1 MRAET
6 ILSITEPKK
15 KYRSNGPAA
24 ETLLALLLFLG
35 VLLAMKEM
43 YSTDFCLP
51 LAAGFGILCI
61 LTTQLSVFWKK
72 HPDKIR
78 KIWHGVAVVGFA
90 AGFTFLTQ
98 GFLMTVDQL
107 IYLINQ
113 RFGTEF
119 LLFSVNGRAGIGVL
133 WMWSLIGV
141 ELAQL
146 CLSEIRKKRLW
157 VMELGILFTFGFGC
171 ICQSEK
177 MWDAVLCL
185 LPALLGCMVYYGG
198 IHHFPKLRED
208 VLIAALVL
216 VSLGIAAGTNL
227 YGRSETLESWKKNR
241 MEEIEAFRFGSD
253 SLPLGEAKKASG
265 LLDGEEERLIVQID
279 SPQELYLRG
288 FTGGIYSRT
297 GWKELPFT
305 DYQDKY
311 AGMLQWLK
319 SQNLI
324 PQTQYAVYQMLTDK
338 QNESSLQTTDVKVE
352 NTGAYRK
359 YVYLPATASGWE
371 SSVSKTEKDHN
382 VLSHALQGAAYYQF
396 QMCTGDQTA
405 EKLTA
410 ADWLM
415 NPEGEAE
422 DTYLNAEAV
431 YHSFVEE
438 YDMEFDADTEEII
451 NEFFF
456 PDGTDDM
463 DFSELTAQI
472 RRLLRT
478 DAEYTRYPETIPADT
493 DILTWFLK
501 EQHGGNAVAYATA
514 AVMAYRAAG
523 YPARYV
529 EGYHLSETDAEAMKE
544 AGQTEVILT
553 TQNAHAWAEVYMAGA
568 GWLPVEVVPGFYVET
583 YTTETVEGR
592 PAYQVNSLQDQ
603 QGMET
608 KEQSGVSP
616 GANSQTEEEKN
627 SEGGLP
633 LWIPE
638 WLILA
643 LYVLLAL
650 YLLLELQRALR
661 LKHKAVKQAAKDA
674 EQMDNCVKEIEDL
687 MRTGGVQEG
696 LSQPVELWEQI
707 QPAFPGIEEA
717 EYMRVVE
724 LIQSARFGGRSW
736 KPYEYHTVRCYI
748 RHLGRC
754 LYQKHKGIIRLRF
767 RYVDLI

>member
-1 MRAET
+1 MRTET

-15 KYRSNGPAA
+15 KYRSNGLAA
-24 ETLLALLLFLG
+24 ETVLAVLLLLG
-35 VLLAMKEM
+35 ELFAVKEL
-43 YSTDFCLP
+43 YSSDRCLP
-51 LAAGFGILCI
+51 LATGCGILCI
-61 LTTQLSVFWKK
+61 FTTQLSAFLRK
-72 HPDKIR
+72 HPDSIR
-78 KIWHGVAVVGFA
+78 RLWHGVAVVGFA
-90 AGFTFLTQ
+90 AGFSFLTQ

-119 LLFSVNGRAGIGVL
+119 LLFSVNSRAGIGVL
-133 WMWSLIGV
+133 LMWSLIGV

-146 CLSEIRKKRLW
+146 LLSEIRKKRLW
-157 VMELGILFTFGFGC
+157 VIVLGVLITFGFGC

-177 MWDAVLCL
+177 MWNAVLCL
-185 LPALLGCMVYYGG
+185 VPALLGCMVYYGG
-198 IHHFPKLRED
+198 IRRFPRFREN
-208 VLIAALVL
+208 VLL
-216 VSLGIAAGTNL
+216 VSLVLISLGAAAGTNL
-227 YGRSETLESWKKNR
+227 YGRSEALESWKKNR
-241 MEEIEAFRFGSD
+241 MEDLEAFRFGSD
-253 SLPLGEAKKASG
+253 SLPHGEVRKASG

-288 FTGGIYSRT
+288 FTGGSYSRN

-305 DYQDKY
+305 DYQDIY

-324 PQTQYAVYQMLTDK
+324 PQTQYAAYQMLTE
-338 QNESSLQTTDVKVE
+338 QHNENSLQTTDVKVG

-396 QMCTGDQTA
+396 QMCMGDQTA
-405 EKLTA
+405 EKLVA

-415 NPEGEAE
+415 NPSGEAE

-438 YDMEFDADTEEII
+438 YDTEIDAEAEEII
-451 NEFFF
+451 KEFFF
-456 PDGTDDM
+456 PDGTEGM
-463 DFSELTAQI
+463 DFSELTSQI

-478 DAEYTRYPETIPADT
+478 DAEYTRYPEAVPADT
-493 DILTWFLK
+493 DLLTWFLK
-501 EQHGGNAVAYATA
+501 ERHGGNAVAYATA
-514 AVMAYRAAG
+514 AVMAYRSAG

-544 AGQTEVILT
+544 AGQTEAILT
-553 TQNAHAWAEVYMAGA
+553 TQNAHAWVEVYMAGV
-568 GWLPVEVVPGFYVET
+568 GWLPVEVVPGFYMET
-583 YTTETVEGR
+583 YTTETVEGK

-608 KEQSGVSP
+608 KEQTGTSAGV
-616 GANSQTEEEKN
+616 NSQTEAEKN
-627 SEGGLP
+627 AEPGLQ
-633 LWIPE
+633 LWISE
-638 WLILA
+638 WLIVA
-643 LYVLLAL
+643 LYVLLTC

-661 LKHKAVKQAAKDA
+661 LRIVKRKESTEDIGY
-674 EQMDNCVKEIEDL
+674 CVEEMERL
-687 MRTGGVQEG
+687 MRIGGIQEG
-696 LSQPVELWEQI
+696 MSQPLELWKQV
-707 QPAFPGIEEA
+707 QQAFPGVEKE

-736 KPYEYHTVRCYI
+736 KTYEHHTVRCYT
-748 RHLGRC
+748 RHLRGC
-754 LYQKHKGIIRLRF
+754 LYQNHRGVRRLWL
-767 RYVDLI
+767 RYVELI

>member
-1 MRAET
+1 MRTET

-15 KYRSNGPAA
+15 KYRSNGLAA
-24 ETLLALLLFLG
+24 ETILAVLLLLG
-35 VLLAMKEM
+35 ALFAVKEM
-43 YSTDFCLP
+43 YSSDLCLL
-51 LAAGFGILCI
+51 LAAGLGILCI
-61 LTTQLSVFWKK
+61 LTTQLSAFWQK
-72 HPDKIR
+72 HPDRIR
-78 KIWHGVAVVGFA
+78 KLWHGAAAADFL
-90 AGFTFLTQ
+90 AGFSFLTQ
-98 GFLMTVDQL
+98 GFLMTVDQV

-119 LLFSVNGRAGIGVL
+119 LLFSVNGQAGIGVL
-133 WMWSLIGV
+133 LMWSLIGV

-146 CLSEIRKKRLW
+146 CLSELRKKRLW
-157 VMELGILFTFGFGC
+157 VIGLGILLTFGFGC
-171 ICQSEK
+171 ICQTEK
-177 MWDAVLCL
+177 MWDAVLCIF
-185 LPALLGCMVYYGG
+185 PALLGCMVYYGG
-198 IHHFPKLRED
+198 IRRFPKIREG

-216 VSLGIAAGTNL
+216 ISLEIAAGTNL
-227 YGRSETLESWKKNR
+227 YGRSEALESWKKNR
-241 MEEIEAFRFGSD
+241 MEDLEAFRFGSD
-253 SLPLGEAKKASG
+253 SLPRGEVKKASG
-265 LLDGEEERLIVQID
+265 LLDGEEERLIVQMD

-288 FTGGIYSRT
+288 FTGGSYSRT

-305 DYQDKY
+305 DYQDIY

-324 PQTQYAVYQMLTDK
+324 PQTQYAVYQMLTDQ
-338 QNESSLQTTDVKVE
+338 QNESSLQTTEVEVE

-359 YVYLPATASGWE
+359 YVYLPATASNWE

-382 VLSHALQGAAYYQF
+382 VLSHALQGAPYYQF
-396 QMCTGDQTA
+396 QMCVGDQTA
-405 EKLTA
+405 EKLIA

-422 DTYLNAEAV
+422 NTYLNAEAV

-438 YDMEFDADTEEII
+438 YDTEIDADTEEII
-451 NEFFF
+451 KEFFF
-456 PDGTDDM
+456 PDGTEGM

-478 DAEYTRYPETIPADT
+478 DAEYSRYPEAVPADT
-493 DILTWFLK
+493 DLLTWFLE

-553 TQNAHAWAEVYMAGA
+553 TQNAHVWAEVYMAGV
-568 GWLPVEVVPGFYVET
+568 GWMPVEVVPGYYVET
-583 YTTETVEGR
+583 YTTETVEGW

-608 KEQSGVSP
+608 KEQSGASS
-616 GANSQTEEEKN
+616 GADSQTEAEKN
-627 SEGGLP
+627 SESGLP

-638 WLILA
+638 WLIVI
-643 LYVLLAL
+643 LYTLLAL

-661 LKHKAVKQAAKDA
+661 LWIAGRKESTEDK
-674 EQMDNCVKEIEDL
+674 ENCVEEMERL
-687 MRTGGVQEG
+687 MRIGGIQEG
-696 LSQPVELWEQI
+696 LSQPVELWKQV
-707 QPAFPGIEEA
+707 QQTFPGIEKN

-748 RHLGRC
+748 RHLCRS
-754 LYQKHKGIIRLRF
+754 LYQKHKGIARLRF